1 MRYKSFSF
9 ANFKGIEEMTVPLDG
24 DVITL
29 IGLNESGKTT
39 ILEAIFCFAYG
50 AEDLN
55 AINPNLASLRDPERW
70 IPISKRLNFNDTIKI
85 QATVMLDDND
95 RDALRAEVKAEHGF
109 NWVEIPEAVI
119 ITEKYHFKDSRYTRM
134 ERNWRLAVHGTSGKQ
149 RKVHQFHWT
158 TPEWKGAVNAI
169 AARLPRISYFP
180 NFLFELP
187 ERFDLSD
194 GAESDEEVRD
204 RNAFYRSTFE
214 QILTGLGQDA
224 NLDTHLIERIDSEN
238 KADQRGLTAVLLGM
252 SRAIT
257 SQIFDGWNR
266 IFGRAPSAQEVEL
279 TADSDAESPAYLE
292 LKIKG
297 PDGYYDLSER
307 SLGFRW
313 FFMFLLMTSFQGE
326 STSGSKP
333 LFLLDEPASNL
344 HSSAQAELLKSFERL
359 LNSCSLIYTTHSH
372 HLINVRWLDSAF
384 VVKNSALGSLDDGL
398 TDYFSA
404 RMGAKTAISAIRY
417 RQFVAEHPDQQSY
430 FQPVLDLL
438 EYRPSILEPIP
449 NVVLVEGK
457 SDYFLIRYMI
467 DVIGLAEDLRTVP
480 GGGAG
485 SLDPVI
491 RLHLGWGKSFVI
503 MLDADREGKE
513 QKKRYESEFGPVLI
527 NRCVLLPD
535 VCGDPKA
542 IEAEK
547 LLSANDVRVFLD
559 AVYAPGIARPTPKKA
574 LRNAVI
580 ELLARDQPVPIEA
593 ETIARFEAL
602 VKALNT
608 RLAEL

>member
-85 QATVMLDDND
+85 QAEIILDDSD
-95 RDALRAEVKAEHGF
+95 KHDIRAEMKTELGF
-109 NWVEIPEAVI
+109 NWVNIPDEVT
-119 ITEKYHFKDSRYTRM
+119 ITENYLFKDSRYLRTQ
-134 ERNWRLAVHGTSGKQ
+134 NSWRISVHGTTGRQ
-149 RKVHQFHWT
+149 RKAHVFQST
-158 TPEWKGAVNAI
+158 TPEWKGVVNAI
-169 AARLPRISYFP
+169 ASRLPRISYFP

-187 ERFDLSD
+187 ERFELSD
-194 GAESDEEVRD
+194 EVVSDEEVRD

-214 QILTGLGQDA
+214 QILSGLGQDA
-224 NLDTHLIERIDSEN
+224 NLDTHLVQRIDSAN
-238 KADQRGLTAVLLGM
+238 RADQRGLTAVLLGM

-257 SQIFDGWNR
+257 STIFDGWNR

-279 TADSDAESPAYLE
+279 TADSDTESPAYLE

-313 FFMFLLMTSFQGE
+313 FFMFLLMTSFQGK

-359 LNSCSLIYTTHSH
+359 LDSCSLIYTTHSH

-404 RMGAKTAISAIRY
+404 RMGSKTAISAIPY
-417 RQFVAEHPDQQSY
+417 RQFVNEHPDQQSY

-438 EYRPSILEPIP
+438 EYRPSTLEPIP

-467 DVIGLAEDLRTVP
+467 DVIGLPEDLRTVP

-491 RLHLGWGKSFVI
+491 RLHLGWGKSFVV

-513 QKKRYESEFGPVLI
+513 QKKRYESEFGPALI

-547 LLSANDVRVFLD
+547 LLSANDVRIILD
-559 AVYAPGIARPTPKKA
+559 AVYAPGVARPTPKKA
-574 LRNAVI
+574 LRNAVM
-580 ELLARDQPVPIEA
+580 ELLARAQSVPIEA
-593 ETIARFEAL
+593 ETIARFQTL
-602 VKALNT
+602 IKALND
-608 RLAEL
+608 RLSKL